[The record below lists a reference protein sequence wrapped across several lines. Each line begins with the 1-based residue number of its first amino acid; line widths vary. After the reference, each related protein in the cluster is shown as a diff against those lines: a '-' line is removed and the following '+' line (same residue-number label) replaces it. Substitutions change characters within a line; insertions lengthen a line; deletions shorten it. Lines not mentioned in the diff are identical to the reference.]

1 VKNPMSKY
9 TSKFF
14 GEYPKQFSKLLNIIL
29 IEKDTEEEKKIKK
42 VLWKAYKFGS
52 FHHSG
57 QKRRSGKPYFSHCLA
72 VAETLA
78 KWKMDSTTIIAGLLH
93 DTIEDTGATLDEL
106 RDLFGKDLSNL
117 VDGVTKLG
125 EFKFS
130 SRQEKQ
136 AGNFMKMLISVAQDL
151 RVIIIKFADRLH
163 NMKTIKYMPVIKRH
177 RIAIE
182 TRDVYVPL
190 AHRLGMSTVKAQLED
205 LVFQVLNPSGF
216 KQIENKIKSTRK
228 ERDKFIKQV
237 IMPVKKE
244 LSNYG
249 IGVQIY
255 GRAKS
260 YSSIYGK
267 IIERNKVFNE
277 IYDLYAI
284 RIIVEKIQNCYL
296 ALGVVHS
303 LYTPMQDRFK
313 DFIANPKSNGYQSV
327 HTTVFGPN
335 ANMIEIQIRTKEME
349 ETAEIGIAAHW
360 VYKNGKSS
368 KIDKN
373 VKWLRELL
381 DILKSES
388 TDPKEFMDILKIDL
402 YNEQIFVFTPKGDLI
417 QLPVGSTTVDF
428 AFQVHTQ
435 IGIHCMGSKVNHKI
449 VPLNTKLKN
458 GDMVEVL
465 TSKKEM
471 PSYGWR
477 KFIITSK
484 ARNEVNRY
492 LKNIQDK
499 ECFNLGV
506 ELLEKTLRRLKIFEE
521 LDEFKNSFNKFGF
534 SDKTSLI
541 KAIGSGNI
549 TVRDMLKKIRP
560 KEIWQD
566 DYIDKKSDN
575 FFNFS
580 TSKDKG
586 LIIDGIDNV
595 MVSFGKCCNPI
606 PGDNLIGFITRGRG
620 VTVHNSFCK
629 NLPLINH
636 EKDRL
641 VSLDWNIKSSDQFNV
656 DLKVVGQDY
665 KGWLK
670 DLSECIAKQNI
681 NINSVDI
688 RVNDSIAEAKFIVE
702 VNNKRQLARLI
713 RKIKKLTNIDYVERV
728 QQL

>member
-1 VKNPMSKY
+1 MHNPISKY

-14 GEYPKQFSKLLNIIL
+14 GEYPKQFNKLLNIIL
-29 IEKDTEEEKKIKK
+29 IEKDIEEEKKIRKL
-42 VLWKAYKFGS
+42 LWKAYKFGS

-284 RIIVEKIQNCYL
+284 RIIVEKIENCYL

-534 SDKTSLI
+534 SDRTSLI

-566 DYIDKKSDN
+566 DHFDKKSNN

-641 VSLDWNIKSSDQFNV
+641 VSLDWNVKSSDQFNV

-713 RKIKKLTNIDYVERV
+713 RKIKKLTNIDYVERAG
-728 QQL
+728 QL

>member
-1 VKNPMSKY
+1 VNNPLSQY
-9 TSKFF
+9 ASQIF
-14 GEYPKQFSKLLNIIL
+14 GEYPKQFNELLEIIL
-29 IEKDTEEEKKIKK
+29 IGKNIEEDKNIKEL
-42 VLWKAYKFGS
+42 LWKAYEFGS
-52 FHHSG
+52 FHHNG
-57 QKRRSGKPYFSHCLA
+57 QKRRSGEPYFSHCLA

-93 DTIEDTGATLDEL
+93 DTIEDTEATLDEL
-106 RDLFGKDLSNL
+106 KDMFGEDLSNL

-177 RIAIE
+177 RIATE

-228 ERDKFIKQV
+228 EREKFINRV
-237 IMPVKKE
+237 IIPIKKE
-244 LSNYG
+244 ISKYD
-249 IGVQIY
+249 IGVNIY

-284 RIIVEKIQNCYL
+284 RIIVEKIENCYL
-296 ALGVVHS
+296 ALGIVHS
-303 LYTPMQDRFK
+303 IYTPMQDRFK

-360 VYKNGKSS
+360 VYKNNESS
-368 KIDKN
+368 KIDEK

-465 TSKKEM
+465 RSKKEM

-499 ECFNLGV
+499 ECFNLGE
-506 ELLEKTLRRLKIFEE
+506 ELLEKTLRRLKIYKE
-521 LDEFKNSFNKFGF
+521 LDEFKNSFIKFGY

-566 DYIDKKSDN
+566 DYINKKSKN

-586 LIIDGIDNV
+586 IIIDGIDNL
-595 MVSFGKCCNPI
+595 MVGFGKCCNPI
-606 PGDNLIGFITRGRG
+606 PGDSLIGFITRGRG

-629 NLPLINH
+629 NFPLINH

-641 VSLDWNIKSSDQFNV
+641 VSLDWDVKSSDQFNV

-702 VNNKRQLARLI
+702 VNNKRQLSRLI
-713 RKIKKLTNIDYVERV
+713 RKIKKLTNIDYVERIG
-728 QQL
+728 QI

>member
-1 VKNPMSKY
+1 MKTPMSKY

-14 GEYPKQFSKLLNIIL
+14 GEYPKQFNKLLNIIL
-29 IEKDTEEEKKIKK
+29 IEKDIEEEKKIKK

-216 KQIENKIKSTRK
+216 KQIENKIKSTRN

-249 IGVQIY
+249 IEVQIY

-349 ETAEIGIAAHW
+349 EIAEIGIAAHW

-534 SDKTSLI
+534 SDRTSLI

-566 DYIDKKSDN
+566 DHFDKKSN
-575 FFNFS
+575 NLFNFS
-580 TSKDKG
+580 TSKNKG

-620 VTVHNSFCK
+620 VTVHNSSCK

-641 VSLDWNIKSSDQFNV
+641 VSLDWNVKSSDQFNV

-713 RKIKKLTNIDYVERV
+713 RKIKKLTNIDYVERAG
-728 QQL
+728 QL

>member
-1 VKNPMSKY
+1 MNNPISKY

-14 GEYPKQFSKLLNIIL
+14 GEYPKQFNKLLNIIL
-29 IEKDTEEEKKIKK
+29 IEKDIEEEKKIKK

-130 SRQEKQ
+130 SRREKQ

-249 IGVQIY
+249 IQVEIY

-284 RIIVEKIQNCYL
+284 RIIVEKIENCYL

-303 LYTPMQDRFK
+303 LYKPMQDRFK

-534 SDKTSLI
+534 SDRTSLI

-566 DYIDKKSDN
+566 DYFDKKSNN

-641 VSLDWNIKSSDQFNV
+641 VSLDWNVKSSDQFNV

-702 VNNKRQLARLI
+702 INNKRQLARLI
-713 RKIKKLTNIDYVERV
+713 RKIKKLTNIDYVERAG
-728 QQL
+728 QL

>member
-1 VKNPMSKY
+1 MNNPVSKY

-14 GEYPKQFSKLLNIIL
+14 GEYPKQFNKLLNIIL
-29 IEKDTEEEKKIKK
+29 IEKDIEEEKKIKK
-42 VLWKAYKFGS
+42 LLWKAYKFGS

-106 RDLFGKDLSNL
+106 RDLFGNDLSNL

-249 IGVQIY
+249 IEVEIY

-267 IIERNKVFNE
+267 IIERNKVFNQ

-284 RIIVEKIQNCYL
+284 RIIVKKIENCYL

-303 LYTPMQDRFK
+303 LYKPMQDRFK
-313 DFIANPKSNGYQSV
+313 DFIAHPKSNGYQSV

-335 ANMIEIQIRTKEME
+335 ANMVEIQIRTKEME

-499 ECFNLGV
+499 ECYNLGI

-560 KEIWQD
+560 KEIWHD
-566 DYIDKKSDN
+566 DYFDKKSNN

-641 VSLDWNIKSSDQFNV
+641 VSLDWNVKSSDQFNV

-670 DLSECIAKQNI
+670 DLSQCIAKQNI

-713 RKIKKLTNIDYVERV
+713 RKIKKLTNIDYVERAG
-728 QQL
+728 QL